1 MESMN
6 GKHCLCSRAASA
18 WVVVCMSV
26 LFMSAPGCV
35 SKSGA
40 RPSIWPT
47 ETLNGSAGTS
57 VGQALSKTATSMKGQ
72 FANVGSAMSSAYS
85 KTKTAITSP
94 FSTASTTSS
103 VVAPSTPSKSASV
116 APEILVA
123 QGSYFESQGNYAKA
137 IDSYSRALETD
148 AKNPIA
154 LLAMARL
161 YDHQKDPA
169 KAMEFYR
176 KTIEVAPNSGD
187 AYSELGQ
194 LQARSGN
201 LKDARA
207 ELQKAV
213 NLQPKNRAYRA
224 ALAGILL
231 DSGEPDAAL
240 EELRQVESPAMAHYQ
255 MAYLHFN
262 RKNIPGT
269 QQQLAASL
277 QIDPNL
283 KPARDLLN
291 SLGGAQNV
299 SNMIQQGQQIYQQT
313 GTFVGDVS
321 RSVQGFA
328 PAPGQLVPAPV
339 GPGYSGPENQR

>member
-1 MESMN
+1 
-6 GKHCLCSRAASA
+6 
-18 WVVVCMSV
+18 
-26 LFMSAPGCV
+26 
-35 SKSGA
+35 
-40 RPSIWPT
+40 
-47 ETLNGSAGTS
+47 
-57 VGQALSKTATSMKGQ
+57 
-72 FANVGSAMSSAYS
+72 MSSAYS

-94 FSTASTTSS
+94 FSTASATSS

-176 KTIEVAPNSGD
+176 KTIEVAPNSAD

-201 LKDARA
+201 LKDGRA

-224 ALAGILL
+224 ALAGVLL

-313 GTFVGDVS
+313 GSFVGDVS

-328 PAPGQLVPAPV
+328 PAPGQLAP
-339 GPGYSGPENQR
+339 GQLAPGYSGHANQR